1 MKRKYDVYAI
11 GNALVDYEIEVNDQF
26 LSQNQIE
33 KSLMTLVDE
42 SHQQKILDA
51 VSGNIKKKQS
61 GGSAANSVV
70 ALAQLG
76 GTGYYACKVAND
88 TDGHFFFQDMTSYGI
103 DSNLHPATLAT
114 GVTGK
119 CLIMIT
125 ADAER
130 TMNTFLGITTNFS
143 VAELNESALA
153 NSQYLFIEGYLISS
167 ETGRQ
172 AMKQAK
178 IWAEQH
184 GVKVALTFSDP
195 SMVKYFGNEMK
206 ELVGQHVDLL
216 FCNEEEALLFTGT
229 ETMGE
234 ARQALK
240 NVTTHFVITQ
250 GKNGAMIW
258 DGETFID
265 IEPYPVTAL
274 DSTGAG
280 DMFAG
285 AFLYGITKGHSM
297 ASSGRLASKLS
308 SEVVAQFGPRLSHER
323 VHAVHDLL
331 LKK

>member
-1 MKRKYDVYAI
+1 MRKYDVYAI

-26 LSQNQIE
+26 LTQNQIE

-42 SHQQKILDA
+42 NHQKRILDV
-51 VSGNIKKKQS
+51 VSGKIKKKQS

-70 ALAQLG
+70 ALSQLG
-76 GTGYYACKVAND
+76 GKGYYACKVAND
-88 TDGHFFFQDMTSYGI
+88 ADGHFFFEDMTSYGI
-103 DSNLHPATLAT
+103 DSNLHPTTLAS

-125 ADAER
+125 EDAER

-143 VAELNESALA
+143 MAELDEHALA

-167 ETGRQ
+167 ETGRL

-206 ELVGQHVDLL
+206 ALVGNHIDLL
-216 FCNEEEALLFTGT
+216 FCNEEEALLFTGM
-229 ETMGE
+229 ENIGE

-240 NVTTHFVITQ
+240 NIATNFAITQ

-265 IEPYPVTAL
+265 IEPYPVLAV

-285 AFLYGITKGHSM
+285 AFLYGITHGHSW

-308 SEVVAQFGPRLSHER
+308 SMVVSQFGPRLSREG
-323 VHAVHDLL
+323 VHSIKNL
-331 LKK
+331 LK